1 MYIIVGLGNP
11 GEEYENTRH
20 NIGRMFAES
29 FAKAHE
35 LPEFSFDKKTNALVS
50 KGVVAGEKVT
60 LVLPETFMN
69 RSGAAVAPLVKSKKA
84 AESLVVIHDELDMPL
99 GRIKMSFNKS
109 SGGHRGVESIRKVV
123 GTDGFVRVRVGISA
137 ETGSGKNKK
146 LKKPSGEEAVQKH
159 ILGKFK
165 PAELT
170 ELKKE
175 MKRVNEALEILLKDG
190 RPMAMNVA
198 NTK

>member
-11 GEEYENTRH
+11 GEEYDNTRH
-20 NIGRMFAES
+20 NVGRMFVES

-35 LPEFSFDKKTNALVS
+35 LPEFSFDKKLNALVS
-50 KGVVAGEKVT
+50 KGTVSGEKVT

-69 RSGAAVAPLVKSKKA
+69 RSGASVAPLVKSKKA
-84 AESLVVIHDELDMPL
+84 AEQLVVIHDELDMPL
-99 GRIKMSFNKS
+99 GRLKMSFNKS
-109 SGGHRGVESIRKVV
+109 PGGHRGVESIRKVV
-123 GTDGFVRVRVGISA
+123 GTDGFVRVRIGISG
-137 ETGSGKNKK
+137 ETAGGK
-146 LKKPSGEEAVQKH
+146 LKKPLGEEKVQKH

-175 MKRVNEALEILLKDG
+175 MKRVNEALEILLKET
-190 RPMAMNVA
+190 REMAMNVA
-198 NTK
+198 NTN